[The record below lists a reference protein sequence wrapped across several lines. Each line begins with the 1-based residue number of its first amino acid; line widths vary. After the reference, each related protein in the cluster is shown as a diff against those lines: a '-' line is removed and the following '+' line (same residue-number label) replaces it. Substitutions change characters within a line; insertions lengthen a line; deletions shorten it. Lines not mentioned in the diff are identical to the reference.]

1 MKTIARKVLSLALAL
16 VMILSMCMLSG
27 CSVLDMISGFGKHTV
42 VFNLNGGTLVSGEL
56 VQEVKNGGS
65 AVPPVAENGRMSL
78 SWDKSFTDV
87 KEDITVNAVWENT
100 AMTSTEVAAYTQERT
115 VTVYSTHINGS
126 QASGSGFFIDNQGT
140 MVTNYHVIEGSA
152 ALSVQ
157 VHDGGTYDVLQVVDF
172 NPVHDLAILKV
183 DYVSNNYLTLCPTPA
198 QTGEVVYAVGS
209 ALGTLTGTFTTGTV
223 SSTSRTIGLIDCLQM
238 DAAISHGNSGGPLV
252 NEYGEV
258 LGVNSFSYVDGE
270 SLNLAI
276 KADYINQMAM
286 DKNWTVNEYE
296 EWFTTESNR
305 SWSPQDGEGNYFFST
320 VNTYHAVTGAACQ
333 FSVDEDGSMIPGY
346 TDMCEYYI
354 YNYDLANYDAYVAY
368 LKTQGFV
375 FDSDEVFGGGIS
387 YYYVNELSG
396 MMIDLFVTTNNEN
409 LWIWAWDLG

>member
-1 MKTIARKVLSLALAL
+1 MKNVIRRILSLTLAM
-16 VMILSMCMLSG
+16 VMVLSMCLLSG
-27 CSVLDMISGFGKHTV
+27 CAALDILSGFGKHTV

-56 VQEVKNGGS
+56 VQEVKNGES

-78 SWDKSFTDV
+78 SWDRSYTDV
-87 KEDITVNAVWENT
+87 SEDITVNAVWENT

-115 VTVYSTHINGS
+115 VTVYSTHITGS
-126 QASGSGFFIDNQGT
+126 ESAGSGFFIDNQGT

-152 ALSVQ
+152 ELSVQ

-172 NPVHDLAILKV
+172 DPVHDLAVLRV
-183 DYVSNNYLTLCPTPA
+183 DYASNNFLTLCPTPA
-198 QTGEVVYAVGS
+198 QTGETVYAVGS

-270 SLNLAI
+270 NLNLAI
-276 KADYINQMAM
+276 KVDYINQLAM
-286 DKNWTVNEYE
+286 DKNMTVNEYE
-296 EWFTTESNR
+296 EWFTTESSR
-305 SWSPQDGEGNYFFST
+305 SWSPQDDYDNFYYST
-320 VNTYHAVTGAACQ
+320 INTYQAVTGATCKT
-333 FSVDEDGSMIPGY
+333 SVDGEDRYSGY
-346 TDMCEYYI
+346 IDMCDLYI
-354 YNYDLANYDAYVAY
+354 YDYNQAQYDQYVSY

-375 FDSDEVFGGGIS
+375 FDSDESFSGGIS
-387 YYYVNELSG
+387 YYDVNELDG
-396 MMIDLFVTTNNEN
+396 ILIDLFVTLDNRE
-409 LWIWAWDLG
+409 LKIWVTKL